1 MTMATVPRTLL
12 ADDHTIVAEG
22 ISRLL
27 TGHCDLVGIASD
39 GPGLVQAAV
48 ELQPEVIIADLS
60 MPGISG
66 LEAIPVLRARGVTAR
81 IIILTMYS
89 DPQLARNAIE
99 AGALGYVLKQAAGQE
114 LLAAIDAALADR
126 VYVSPQ
132 IPLGAVKPS
141 GGTPQIKLTPRQREI
156 LALIARGYRMKQIAT
171 TLRLSRRTVEA
182 HKYEMMRAL
191 GVRSTIELVRY
202 AASLG
207 LTQT

>member
-1 MTMATVPRTLL
+1 MATPPRTLL

-22 ISRLL
+22 LSRLL
-27 TGHCDLVGIASD
+27 TEHCDLVGIASD
-39 GPGLVQAAV
+39 GPGLVAAAV

-60 MPGISG
+60 MPGLSG
-66 LEAIPVLRARGVTAR
+66 LEAIPVLRARGITAR

-89 DPQLARNAIE
+89 DPQLARNALE

-114 LLAAIDAALADR
+114 LIAAIEAARAGR
-126 VYVSPQ
+126 VFVSPQ
-132 IPLGAVKPS
+132 IELGTTPPNGVA
-141 GGTPQIKLTPRQREI
+141 PQIKLTPRQREI

-191 GVRSTIELVRY
+191 GVRSTIDLVRY

>member
-1 MTMATVPRTLL
+1 M
-12 ADDHTIVAEG
+12 
-22 ISRLL
+22 
-27 TGHCDLVGIASD
+27 
-39 GPGLVQAAV
+39 
-48 ELQPEVIIADLS
+48 
-60 MPGISG
+60 
-66 LEAIPVLRARGVTAR
+66 
-81 IIILTMYS
+81 
-89 DPQLARNAIE
+89 
-99 AGALGYVLKQAAGQE
+99 
-114 LLAAIDAALADR
+114 LAAIDAALADR

-191 GVRSTIELVRY
+191 GVRSTIDLVRY